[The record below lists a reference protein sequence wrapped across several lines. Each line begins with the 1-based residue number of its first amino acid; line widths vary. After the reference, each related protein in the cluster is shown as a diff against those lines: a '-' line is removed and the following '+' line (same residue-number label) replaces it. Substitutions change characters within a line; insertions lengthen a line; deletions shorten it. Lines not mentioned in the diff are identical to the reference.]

1 MDILNQENDL
11 IQEIKERDQE
21 GKPIKWMT
29 QIVLDTIWGDIL
41 NSKLDLE
48 YPKVS
53 ITYQQVGARVSGFT
67 EKEWIERLRNV
78 CLNIAEILLKD
89 ETILFRQLYDE
100 ACTVK
105 KQSRKC

>member
-41 NSKLDLE
+41 NSKLALE

-53 ITYQQVGARVSGFT
+53 ITYQQVEARVSGFT
-67 EKEWIERLRNV
+67 EKCRQNV
-78 CLNIAEILLKD
+78 GKLGLKVWS
-89 ETILFRQLYDE
+89 
-100 ACTVK
+100 AV
-105 KQSRKC
+105 